1 MLCQL
6 CDDGFF
12 NMPYPDAMIGY
23 SAKDALVK
31 LTSMILLLTIHSN
44 SSLSSSLRKGSAY
57 SSKIAD
63 LQVKGFGV
71 CQLWKLKRIFLI
83 QTRKFTV
90 RKQRIIMWN
99 TGNLELS
106 WDFAKSIF
114 ISDNGMLVD
123 MQFLPRIKGLKFDY

>member
-71 CQLWKLKRIFLI
+71 SIVEVEADFPH
-83 QTRKFTV
+83 T
-90 RKQRIIMWN
+90 N
-99 TGNLELS
+99 TKIYCTEAKDNHVEYWELG
-106 WDFAKSIF
+106 AF
-114 ISDNGMLVD
+114 IG
-123 MQFLPRIKGLKFDY
+123 FCEKYIY

>member
-44 SSLSSSLRKGSAY
+44 SSLSSSLRKGRAY

-123 MQFLPRIKGLKFDY
+123 MPFLPRIKGLKFDY